1 MRRERDKKLI
11 REEWDKMP
19 NEEKK
24 NIGREEL
31 LPDATDGKG
40 SRTTLE
46 TELKE

>member
-24 NIGREEL
+24 NIER
-31 LPDATDGKG
+31 GKNYCQMPRMAKDHEG
-40 SRTTLE
+40 LWKLS
-46 TELKE
+46 